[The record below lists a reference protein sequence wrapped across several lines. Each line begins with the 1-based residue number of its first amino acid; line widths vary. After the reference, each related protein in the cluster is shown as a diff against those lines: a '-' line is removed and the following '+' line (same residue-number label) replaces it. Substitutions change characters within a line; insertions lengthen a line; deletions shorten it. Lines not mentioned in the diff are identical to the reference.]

1 MGTPRA
7 IVSRLSEEVRK
18 AARAPTLVERYAAL
32 GADPVTST
40 PEEFT
45 AFIRHEHL
53 KWAKVVK
60 VAKIE
65 P

>member
-1 MGTPRA
+1 MPAPSRA
-7 IVSRLSEEVRK
+7 SWPC
-18 AARAPTLVERYAAL
+18 APTLVERYAAL

-45 AFIRHEHL
+45 NFIRQEYV

-60 VAKIE
+60 LAKIE